1 MIATETV
8 IQMVE
13 KGMGTSPI
21 DSSDKPSDLPPILA
35 DAKLWLDAENIDG
48 EGNADLENEILY

>member
-1 MIATETV
+1 MQLKRAME
-8 IQMVE
+8 
-13 KGMGTSPI
+13 TSPI

-48 EGNADLENEILY
+48 EGNANLENGDPI